1 MKTRSTKEILSDLT
15 MHVTRISGDVE
26 HIRDKVNDNNN
37 QLIRLNGRVREN
49 EKQISWMKGIGST
62 ITFILG
68 SVLAWFK
75 IGDS

>member
-1 MKTRSTKEILSDLT
+1 M
-15 MHVTRISGDVE
+15 
-26 HIRDKVNDNNN
+26 
-37 QLIRLNGRVREN
+37 NGRVREN

>member
-68 SVLAWFK
+68 SVLAW
-75 IGDS
+75 